1 MGSRNPLPCIP
12 LKCQWWISQD
22 HILIVKSTLQFTA
35 INTSGKFTPPPLF
48 CGILDVRVF
57 SCRLIPIVD
66 WLALI
71 LFSSDLKPKWLV
83 GETIPL
89 VGAVCRRGFLLDMGG
104 VGWFLLHFWWVL
116 FFFFPDFGSERITIF
131 RLQGLLC
138 PEFCILSNI
147 FRDRMFLPQIIT
159 PLVHY
164 YLGMIVFF
172 EFSWFSLSLHW
183 LFEDLHVHTHTFFL
197 YELPNSCT
205 PFGAILLVQ
214 EALLEL
220 KLPEKRKNSGSDCR
234 FPNIK
239 SSFFLCVFYLI
250 WVILHQT
257 KDKELSC
264 IAECSMN
271 F

>member
-1 MGSRNPLPCIP
+1 MENL
-12 LKCQWWISQD
+12 
-22 HILIVKSTLQFTA
+22 H
-35 INTSGKFTPPPLF
+35 PPPCFVAFLMSGYLVADSSQLWTDWPLF
-48 CGILDVRVF
+48 YFQVIW
-57 SCRLIPIVD
+57 SQND
-66 WLALI
+66 WLE
-71 LFSSDLKPKWLV
+71 KPFHLLGQFV
-83 GETIPL
+83 GEGSCWTW
-89 VGAVCRRGFLLDMGG
+89 GG
-104 VGWFLLHFWWVL
+104 LADFFCIFGGYFS
-116 FFFFPDFGSERITIF
+116 FFFPDFGSERITIF

-138 PEFCILSNI
+138 PEFCILFNI

-239 SSFFLCVFYLI
+239 SSFFFVCLLSDMGDI
-250 WVILHQT
+250 T
-257 KDKELSC
+257 SDKR
-264 IAECSMN
+264 
-271 F
+271 